1 MPSETL
7 FLQKDLNERVFN
19 FSPTAISIKKVQI
32 SPKQLKSNKFA
43 LTESFIKNQD
53 SKYTTY
59 GKGYRKPIIALAAFE
74 NNDRFCSTALLSEI
88 LGISSRSCDNNMRI
102 ISDYIF
108 QANDIRIVKSNSHWV
123 LPTEDLILD
132 QHRIAFK
139 HYTRFMKS
147 VDKLNQLSESFETQ
161 TGNSET
167 LKTCISQKML
177 EAHEYAK

>member
-1 MPSETL
+1 
-7 FLQKDLNERVFN
+7 
-19 FSPTAISIKKVQI
+19 
-32 SPKQLKSNKFA
+32 
-43 LTESFIKNQD
+43 
-53 SKYTTY
+53 
-59 GKGYRKPIIALAAFE
+59 
-74 NNDRFCSTALLSEI
+74 
-88 LGISSRSCDNNMRI
+88 MRI

-161 TGNSET
+161 TGNSEI